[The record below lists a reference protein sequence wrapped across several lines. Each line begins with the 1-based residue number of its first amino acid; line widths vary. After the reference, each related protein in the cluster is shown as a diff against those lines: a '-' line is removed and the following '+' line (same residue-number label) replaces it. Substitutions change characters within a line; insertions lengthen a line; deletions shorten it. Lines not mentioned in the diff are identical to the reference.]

1 MNIVKIIIKDLE
13 YQTNLVDKA
22 SAGFERIH
30 SGFKRSFTV
39 GKMLS
44 SGTVCHKD
52 VIREWKS

>member
-1 MNIVKIIIKDLE
+1 MNIVKIITKDLE
-13 YQTNLVDKA
+13 YHTNLVDKA

-44 SGTVCHKD
+44 SGTVN